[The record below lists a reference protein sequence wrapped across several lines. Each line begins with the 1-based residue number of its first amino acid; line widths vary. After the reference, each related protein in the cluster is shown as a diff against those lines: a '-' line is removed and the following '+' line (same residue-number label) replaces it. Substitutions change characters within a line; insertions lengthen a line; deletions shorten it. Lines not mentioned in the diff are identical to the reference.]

1 MCKGKEVTTASAR
14 REKADQNPYVPKA
27 RKRGDPRLVGKGSQ
41 SQMDYSSQVVDPT
54 QTYEYAEGFQGYDRM
69 EDENMFYQP
78 QEEEEQ
84 RTRRWQM
91 MRRC

>member
-1 MCKGKEVTTASAR
+1 
-14 REKADQNPYVPKA
+14 
-27 RKRGDPRLVGKGSQ
+27 
-41 SQMDYSSQVVDPT
+41 MDYSSQVVDPT
-54 QTYEYAEGFQGYDRM
+54 QTYEYAKGFQGYDRM
-69 EDENMFYQP
+69 EDGNMFYQP